1 MELKSYKNCLHA
13 NDNRFIGGVNKNN
26 CEHQG
31 ITVFYIEELH
41 TFNAVY
47 NANYDTF
54 LLER

>member
-1 MELKSYKNCLHA
+1 MHA

-47 NANYDTF
+47 NTNYDTF